1 MQQIE
6 DLRVFIKKSI
16 EKQYRTTEEFC
27 NKNEISSGLLY
38 RFLRGKRNV
47 TLINLC
53 RIAEALDKKVKL
65 VKSRD

>member
-16 EKQYRTTEEFC
+16 KKQYRTTEEFC

-38 RFLRGKRNV
+38 RFLSGKRNV

-53 RIAEALDKKVKL
+53 RIANALNKKVKL
-65 VKSRD
+65 IKNMD